1 MPTLYQQAESNIH
14 KTWLLISL
22 FFGFVIMLGWLFSRV
37 YGSPEILFFAVMF
50 SSAMSIASYWWSD
63 RIVLAL
69 HQARPIEKKD
79 NPEFYRIVENLA
91 LTMGLPMPRLFMLP
105 SHALNAFATG
115 RDPAHGVVAV
125 TEGIMRTLEKSELE
139 GVLAHEMSHIGN
151 RDTLVSTVVAI
162 LAGLVVLLADWFFRF
177 SFFGG
182 RGRRDR
188 EGGGSAGIIFLALGI
203 LFALLAPLAA
213 QMIQFAVSRRREFLA
228 DAAGALVTRYPEGL
242 ARALEKI
249 SYAPKLEM
257 ASNATAHL
265 YIASPLAGRDGR
277 VSWFAKLFMTHPP
290 IEERIAALRGIKI

>member
-1 MPTLYQQAESNIH
+1 MPTLYQQAESNIR

-22 FFGFVIMLGWLFSRV
+22 FLGFIIALGWLFSRV
-37 YGSPEILFFAVMF
+37 YGSPEVLFFAVIF
-50 SSAMSIASYWWSD
+50 SSVMSLASYWWSD

-79 NPEFYRIVENLA
+79 SPELYRIVENLA
-91 LTMGLPMPRLFMLP
+91 ITMGLPMPRLFVMP
-105 SHALNAFATG
+105 SPALNAFATG

-125 TEGIMRTLEKSELE
+125 TEGIMRALEKNELE

-151 RDTLVSTVVAI
+151 RDTLISTIVAI

-182 RGRRDR
+182 KGWRDR
-188 EGGGSAGIIFLALGI
+188 GGGGAGVVFLALGI

-213 QMIQFAVSRRREFLA
+213 QMIQFAVSRKREFLA
-228 DAAGALVTRYPEGL
+228 DASGALVTRYPEGL

-249 SYAPKLEM
+249 SYAPRLET

-265 YIASPLAGRDGR
+265 YIASPFAGRGER
-277 VSWFAKLFMTHPP
+277 ASWFTRLFMTHPP
-290 IEERIAALRGIKI
+290 IEERIAALRGMNL